1 MHTVPNEDSGFE
13 RVNEIFCYLKSIS
26 YKRHEKFMGI
36 IIKLIRSPLSLL
48 LRLYSIFF
56 FIVLTI
62 VIGLLSKNYTV

>member
-1 MHTVPNEDSGFE
+1 MHTVANEDSGFE

-26 YKRHEKFMGI
+26 YKRHEKLMGI
-36 IIKLIRSPLSLL
+36 IINLIRSPLSLL